1 MLAQATSPSADL
13 YFAFSMSADLKNG
26 TATQLT
32 PTVFLLDDTLV
43 VVRHLS
49 GLRRWPSAKRLI
61 YVIDDD
67 WRAGLRDAALPFGY
81 RAKLALR
88 EARQARHLERR
99 ADVILCGSEFLR
111 ERLQLRWPNKTV
123 RLLEPAWPRARSP
136 LPAERPK
143 RVAYL
148 SAATHRADFEF
159 IEPILDTALSEFQV
173 HLTVTANAPLPSSWT
188 NRPGITIVPVMT
200 WRSYRNWMVTENFD
214 IGLYP
219 TCDTPFNAARSSNKL
234 LEYDQFGAALICSS
248 SWHAGS
254 AAAKEGR
261 CITCPDH
268 QADWQ
273 NALRILVENL
283 GEANSIASANRRAL
297 AREDPLISQRKS
309 WFEILERDLPLSTG

>member
-13 YFAFSMSADLKNG
+13 YFAFSMSTDLQNG
-26 TATQLT
+26 VATQLS
-32 PTVFLLDDTLV
+32 PTVFLLDDTLI

-88 EARQARHLERR
+88 EARQARYLERR
-99 ADVILCGSEFLR
+99 ADVILCSSDFLKGH
-111 ERLQLRWPNKTV
+111 LQLRWPNKTI
-123 RLLEPAWPRARSP
+123 RTLEPAWPRASSP

-143 RVAYL
+143 RVACL
-148 SAATHRADFEF
+148 SAATHRADFAF
-159 IEPILDTALSEFQV
+159 IKPILDAALSELHI
-173 HLTVTANAPLPSSWT
+173 HLTVTANAPVPGSWKD
-188 NRPGITIVPVMT
+188 RPDVTIVPVMT
-200 WRSYRNWMVTENFD
+200 WQSYRNWMMTEHFD

-219 TCDTPFNAARSSNKL
+219 TCGTPFNAARSGNKL

-248 SWHAGS
+248 SWHAGT

-268 QADWQ
+268 HIEWQ
-273 NALRILVENL
+273 HALKALVENL
-283 GEANSIASANRRAL
+283 GKANSIASANRRAL
-297 AREDPLISQRKS
+297 AREDPLISQRKR
-309 WFEILERDLPLSTG
+309 WLEILERDLPLTTG